1 MDGNHFWYCTMS
13 SFSCP
18 SRSHSL
24 AVSPSQP
31 LFVLRAY
38 RTCLFFLNYD
48 LPWLVHA
55 KVEDE
60 QRHLGA
66 LEDSF
71 QQIKNTT
78 GLSDVDDIIDR

>member
-1 MDGNHFWYCTMS
+1 MRRNHHFCYTDPDTNVPG
-13 SFSCP
+13 F
-18 SRSHSL
+18 
-24 AVSPSQP
+24 
-31 LFVLRAY
+31 RAS
-38 RTCLFFLNYD
+38 
-48 LPWLVHA
+48 

-78 GLSDVDDIIDR
+78 GLAGVDDIIER

>member
-1 MDGNHFWYCTMS
+1 M
-13 SFSCP
+13 
-18 SRSHSL
+18 
-24 AVSPSQP
+24 P
-31 LFVLRAY
+31 LRETWCVETITSATTDPNTNVPGFRAS
-38 RTCLFFLNYD
+38 
-48 LPWLVHA
+48 

-78 GLSDVDDIIDR
+78 GLAGVDDIIER